1 MMLRTGVDLVEVDR
15 IRRSLENP
23 RFLRRF
29 FGERERLWL
38 EAKGCPPHSVA
49 ANFCAKEAFSKALG
63 TGVRGFAL
71 REVELLRDELGAPC
85 FHLSGRAREL
95 AQAKGLI
102 FSVSVSHTREL
113 ALAFVVATG
122 G

>member
-1 MMLRTGVDLVEVDR
+1 MILRTGVDLVEVDR

-23 RFLRRF
+23 RFLQRF
-29 FGERERLWL
+29 FGERERIWL

-49 ANFCAKEAFSKALG
+49 ANFCAKEAFSKAMG

-71 REVELLRDELGAPC
+71 GEVELLRDKLGAPY

-95 AQAKGLI
+95 AQTRGLT
-102 FSVSVSHTREL
+102 FSVSISHTKEL
-113 ALAFVVATG
+113 AMAFVVATG